1 MGGGTAQTR
10 ERLGPDRAVFEP
22 GQNRRAWAGPV
33 SFGLYGHLYVISRL
47 MWEMLRQCRD
57 WEGKPRACAHS
68 FLPKQQKKKEK
79 NSCIQS
85 QKHMYRLLS
94 QLVRHRWGHPRQQY
108 NYSPTLIVSANN
120 FKHKLSMCLLW
131 AYFDLFR
138 FLLYYRALLKHF
150 LPAKITF
157 FYFFLSFYIILRACP
172 VVNFL

>member
-1 MGGGTAQTR
+1 MYYLDKHIYDIVLIFLA
-10 ERLGPDRAVFEP
+10 
-22 GQNRRAWAGPV
+22 
-33 SFGLYGHLYVISRL
+33 SFLWNKLNMNLPTYLTISRL
-47 MWEMLRQCRD
+47 MWERCCVCVAI
-57 WEGKPRACAHS
+57 EKENPRASAYS
-68 FLPKQQKKKEK
+68 FLPEYWITKEK
-79 NSCIQS
+79 GINSCIQS
-85 QKHMYRLLS
+85 QKHMYGLLS
-94 QLVRHRWGHPRQQY
+94 QLVRHRWGHPCQQY